1 MFDARRGGDGEFA
14 TDDAREEAGDGEIG
28 EIERVEL
35 AGEDIP
41 WSFLRGGD

>member
-14 TDDAREEAGDGEIG
+14 TDDAREEAGDGEI
-28 EIERVEL
+28 ERVEL
-35 AGEDIP
+35 AGDDIP